1 MLVYTAGSTYNGN
14 PKSRYVDLV
23 YARAA
28 RPYVYRMLVPGLI
41 RIVSRGIP
49 DSFEQSINQLP
60 EKIPG
65 LKPVL
70 QALTWEKA
78 YFNLYLIG
86 TVICYFFLIGF
97 MLALR
102 RLFACLFAAPVNF
115 ERWVPVLALVFLFP
129 WVNVTYLYDFASLFF
144 FTTGLVLSLRANWM
158 GYLLLYAVACL
169 NKETTILLTLQFIV
183 YFGLQKNLKSSL
195 FWRLLAAQLVI
206 FALSRVGLAL
216 LYGQAPGGLVEFHL
230 FDHNLP
236 LLVRWISQ
244 PSAVAYLLCLLLL
257 VLFFYQWKEQ
267 PLFLRDGLWILAILV
282 GMTFIWGWLNE
293 WRDYLEAFPF
303 VFLIYSHNLAKFFRL
318 AIFHRVT

>member
-1 MLVYTAGSTYNGN
+1 
-14 PKSRYVDLV
+14 
-23 YARAA
+23 
-28 RPYVYRMLVPGLI
+28 
-41 RIVSRGIP
+41 
-49 DSFEQSINQLP
+49 
-60 EKIPG
+60 
-65 LKPVL
+65 
-70 QALTWEKA
+70 
-78 YFNLYLIG
+78 
-86 TVICYFFLIGF
+86 
-97 MLALR
+97 
-102 RLFACLFAAPVNF
+102 
-115 ERWVPVLALVFLFP
+115 
-129 WVNVTYLYDFASLFF
+129 
-144 FTTGLVLSLRANWM
+144 M
-158 GYLLLYAVACL
+158 GYLMLFAVACL

-206 FALSRVGLAL
+206 FALSRAGLAL
-216 LYGQAPGGLVEFHL
+216 LFGQAPGGLVEFHL

-282 GMTFIWGWLNE
+282 GMTFFWGWLNE